1 MAFGAVLERPL
12 CIPVSDVHTYIQ
24 DTCTGRSYLSRIFE
38 SILPNYG
45 SICDL
50 FFMLSVV
57 QLGSECWFAGFF
69 VVWWLLHFRT

>member
-1 MAFGAVLERPL
+1 MAVGAVLERPL

-45 SICDL
+45 SL
-50 FFMLSVV
+50 YL
-57 QLGSECWFAGFF
+57 
-69 VVWWLLHFRT
+69 